1 MHKIVALY
9 KFCRITEL
17 KYFQNIIKA
26 QLSSLNILGTIII
39 GEEGINGTIS
49 GTENSL
55 LKATSF
61 LQSID
66 QFQGIDLKES
76 SSAKKPFLRLKIKIK
91 DEIVSMGLKN
101 IDPTTQAGQYVDPK
115 DWNSLIDNKDTILI
129 DTRNDYEYS
138 IGSFENSINPE
149 TKNFKEFP
157 NWVDK
162 QEFSKSDKK
171 SKNVAMFCT
180 GGIRCEKAFSHLIPP
195 VQNIATFFDFLSD
208 LLNSCLST
216 QFGNSLKFLVSGLIE
231 FSNDPIEYS

>member
-9 KFCRITEL
+9 KFCKITEPT
-17 KYFQNIIKA
+17 YFQNIIKA

-149 TKNFKEFP
+149 TKNFREFP
-157 NWVDK
+157 NWVNK
-162 QEFSKSDKK
+162 Q
-171 SKNVAMFCT
+171 
-180 GGIRCEKAFSHLIPP
+180 
-195 VQNIATFFDFLSD
+195 
-208 LLNSCLST
+208 
-216 QFGNSLKFLVSGLIE
+216 
-231 FSNDPIEYS
+231 